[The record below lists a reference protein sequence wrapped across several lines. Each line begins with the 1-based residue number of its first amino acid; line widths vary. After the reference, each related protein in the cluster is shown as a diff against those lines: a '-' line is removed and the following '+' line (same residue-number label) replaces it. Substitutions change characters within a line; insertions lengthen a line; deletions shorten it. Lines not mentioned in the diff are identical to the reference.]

1 MNNLRNFPPV
11 TLGIFQSTLLQEE
24 RQSRHLRS
32 IALQLFQSTLLQE
45 ERRDNATPH
54 CRFKNFNPRSYKR
67 SDISIGLGIM
77 FLGDFNPRSYKRSDF
92 FCGVHS
98 QVTFFI
104 SIHAPTRG
112 ATSSCRGL
120 GTGDCDFNPRSYKRS
135 DTLRARQKN
144 QYKLFQSTLL
154 QEERHITAAEK
165 YVTVYISIHAPTRG
179 ATKDRNTVDEL

>member
-45 ERRDNATPH
+45 ERRSKGKGIYN
-54 CRFKNFNPRSYKR
+54 NLSYFNPRSYKR

-135 DTLRARQKN
+135 DGQRRNCWELILK
-144 QYKLFQSTLL
+144 FQSTLL
-154 QEERHITAAEK
+154 QEERPQLVLCFLI
-165 YVTVYISIHAPTRG
+165 
-179 ATKDRNTVDEL
+179 